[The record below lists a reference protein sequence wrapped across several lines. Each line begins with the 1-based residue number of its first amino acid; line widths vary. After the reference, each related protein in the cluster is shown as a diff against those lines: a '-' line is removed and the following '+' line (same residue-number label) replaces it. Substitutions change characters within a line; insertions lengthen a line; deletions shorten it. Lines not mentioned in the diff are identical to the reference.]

1 MFIQPEELGFDLAN
15 LIERVTSEWAN
26 TRADKAIK
34 LDPESLE
41 DFITFEMDLRHLR
54 QEEPDGNVTFSASA
68 SEPEFQEAAI
78 AGLDR
83 WLRDEKRR
91 RGLMTSCDNNIG
103 MLHPPKDNPPQ
114 WLEVG
119 DESWG
124 PTDIRKRKPRLL
136 YRPALPPRLP
146 YRTGTG
152 SKLSFRAIAMVL
164 LLVVPAFFG
173 AYWLQKLTQIDSP
186 FIHFVGMFA
195 GIVFG
200 AGVIVGIS
208 RHIRPTHKRQRSG
221 SSTSDL
227 RR

>member
-1 MFIQPEELGFDLAN
+1 MFIQPEELGFDLSV
-15 LIERVTSEWAN
+15 LIERVTSEWLN
-26 TRADKAIK
+26 TRADKAIE

-41 DFITFEMDLRHLR
+41 DFITFEMDFRHLR
-54 QEEPDGNVTFSASA
+54 QVEAGGNVTFSASA
-68 SEPEFQEAAI
+68 SEPEFQEAAV
-78 AGLDR
+78 AGLHR

-91 RGLMTSCDNNIG
+91 RGLVTSNDNDMAI
-103 MLHPPKDNPPQ
+103 LHRPKDNPPQ

-124 PTDIRKRKPRLL
+124 PTDMRKRKPRPL
-136 YRPALPPRLP
+136 YRPTLPPRLP

-186 FIHFVGMFA
+186 FIHVVGMFA

-208 RHIRPTHKRQRSG
+208 R
-221 SSTSDL
+221 L
-227 RR
+227 RKAR